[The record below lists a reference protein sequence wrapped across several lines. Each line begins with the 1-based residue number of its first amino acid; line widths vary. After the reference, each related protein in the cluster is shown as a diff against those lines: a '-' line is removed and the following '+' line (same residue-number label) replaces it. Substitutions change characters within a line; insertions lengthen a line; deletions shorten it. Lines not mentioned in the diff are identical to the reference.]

1 MTLAPAPSTER
12 DRLTTVGRARL
23 TLLIA
28 VVLTLQVA
36 IIGPVTVD
44 GVHPDLMLLL
54 AAVGGAT
61 GGPARGALIGFG
73 CGLLSD
79 LFLETPF
86 GLSALTFC
94 LVGYVVGLFQ
104 TAVLRSSWW
113 TVALAALVG
122 SAGGEFL
129 YALIGAIVGQSQM
142 LSDSLPRI
150 VGIVASINAVVS
162 LPATRL
168 MSWATETHERRPVRR
183 RW

>member
-1 MTLAPAPSTER
+1 VDTGVLSHER
-12 DRLTTVGRARL
+12 LSAVGRARL

-36 IIGPVTVD
+36 MIGPITID

-94 LVGYVVGLFQ
+94 IVGYAVGLFQ
-104 TAVLRSSWW
+104 GLVLRSSWW
-113 TVALAALVG
+113 IVALASLLG
-122 SAGGEFL
+122 TAGGEFL
-129 YALIGAIVGQSQM
+129 YALIGAIVGQPQT
-142 LSDSLPRI
+142 LSDELPRI
-150 VGIVASINAVVS
+150 IGIVSLINAVLSV
-162 LPATRL
+162 PATRL
-168 MSWATETHERRPVRR
+168 MSWATESSGAAAARTGR